1 MRQTRSQGTFKTWAV
16 GAVAALLI
24 AAPSTLV
31 AASATA
37 LVSATVLGPA
47 ETEIASGAV
56 TVSKISQSD
65 QIEVA
70 GSGHS
75 EARRD
80 ARNLSTYRVGG
91 GFHASYAVTLPETVM
106 VKSAGAEIAVSGFRA
121 TGGAGRLASDGTGTF
136 GVSASVAIPAGQA
149 PGTYTGSYP
158 VTISYN

>member
-1 MRQTRSQGTFKTWAV
+1 MRQTRSRGTLKTWA
-16 GAVAALLI
+16 ACAAAALLI

-31 AASATA
+31 ATSATA

-47 ETEIASGAV
+47 ETEIGSGAV

-65 QIEVA
+65 LIEIA
-70 GSGHS
+70 GSGRS

-106 VKSAGAEIAVSGFRA
+106 VKSAAAEIAISGFRA
-121 TGGAGRLASDGTGTF
+121 SGGAGQHASDGTGTF
-136 GVSASVAIPAGQA
+136 GVGASVSIPAGQA

-158 VTISYN
+158 VTIAYN